1 MRCPGDPQK
10 WPKMRRCFPDFF
22 VLWYI
27 YIHIYRDLYRSIQYL
42 YYLYT
47 PIKMFSS
54 DRTYAKKDI
63 WKDGAWKQI
72 IFGDLKPSNRSNCV
86 MIQVCPLHPLLSGQ
100 WDFTVSWQTVCY
112 LLPHEPFIRR
122 NPAPVDRW
130 YTFHFFDG
138 SQQSFWWCRI
148 SQPSTLSLII
158 RRCYWS

>member
-1 MRCPGDPQK
+1 MDSLQRSAAWELALLLLNREALLTPKGHASCDRCPGDPKK
-10 WPKMRRCFPDFF
+10 WPKMRRCFPFF
-22 VLWYI
+22 FCLMVYLYT
-27 YIHIYRDLYRSIQYL
+27 YLYRSIQYL
-42 YYLYT
+42 YYVYT

-72 IFGDLKPSNRSNCV
+72 ISGDLKPSNRSNCV

-130 YTFHFFDG
+130 
-138 SQQSFWWCRI
+138 
-148 SQPSTLSLII
+148 
-158 RRCYWS
+158 